1 MATQCVTCHS
11 PATSGA
17 GLGFV
22 LGDVND
28 VCGSYMNV
36 VGRNAMTGTCVGRPL
51 VVPGMPAESLLL
63 DKLSNNPP
71 ACGGFMPAT
80 GTAPL
85 ATTNPALV
93 SAIEQWIVAG
103 APPPPCP

>member
-1 MATQCVTCHS
+1 
-11 PATSGA
+11 
-17 GLGFV
+17 
-22 LGDVND
+22 
-28 VCGSYMNV
+28 
-36 VGRNAMTGTCVGRPL
+36 
-51 VVPGMPAESLLL
+51 MPAESLLL